1 MGGWLVACRLCQ
13 HAPACVRAALG
24 AHLACGKPCVRCSR
38 RRARSGPPPTAPPR
52 LRSTPP
58 PRFDIVTLKCT
69 AQGVPAGYAACPAG
83 MERCRV
89 GAWRRPLCA
98 AANMITGVDSCEL
111 FESLALAHKLP
122 KLACPAL

>member
-1 MGGWLVACRLCQ
+1 MGGFRVACRLRQ
-13 HAPACVRAALG
+13 HAPACVRASLG

-38 RRARSGPPPTAPPR
+38 RPARSGPPTHHAPAAAF
-52 LRSTPP
+52 TP